1 MVLTEMK
8 YSASLYRLFLSILT
22 LFLFRDSKVI
32 FQTLNLLFLHV
43 SNTDLLF
50 KVALR
55 LLPSEDN
62 RATQTQRNFT
72 PPTCHDTAIPTS
84 WQIKTG
90 RTLHGTDTGISPE
103 MIYWNKKSTGVLD
116 RCSSPTPAWWSF
128 TVRISRGSPCGWVR
142 ALVRFGGKV
151 Y

>member
-1 MVLTEMK
+1 VIKHIAYTLNCIDRNKVFSLFISPVLVFDLARPFSP
-8 YSASLYRLFLSILT
+8 YF
-22 LFLFRDSKVI
+22 FFRDSKVT

-62 RATQTQRNFT
+62 RTTQTQKNFT
-72 PPTCHDTAIPTS
+72 PPTCHDTAITTS

-103 MIYWNKKSTGVLD
+103 MIY
-116 RCSSPTPAWWSF
+116 
-128 TVRISRGSPCGWVR
+128 
-142 ALVRFGGKV
+142 
-151 Y
+151 